1 MKKKILCI
9 VLLIGCLFLTGCS
22 ERMDQE
28 EIDRIGNLI
37 NGTSE

>member
-1 MKKKILCI
+1 MKKKILC
-9 VLLIGCLFLTGCS
+9 VLLLVVCLFLTGCA

-37 NGTSE
+37 NGTE